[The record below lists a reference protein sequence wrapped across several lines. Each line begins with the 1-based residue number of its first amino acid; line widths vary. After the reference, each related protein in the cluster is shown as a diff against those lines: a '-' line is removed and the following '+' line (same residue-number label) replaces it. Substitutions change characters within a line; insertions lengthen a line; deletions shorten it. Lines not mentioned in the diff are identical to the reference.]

1 MSVEDVLRT
10 LVGDVPWRYLEDN
23 RATSIGRLLGKSSG
37 LPPRDVILPSG
48 RDLFPGSW
56 VSGSHVPGS
65 QFQGPGCQGPVPQG
79 HRVPGLGSQ
88 VSEVLGLRV
97 SDPGFR
103 LCLCIV
109 IVKTKVITYY

>member
-56 VSGSHVPGS
+56 VSGSCAPG
-65 QFQGPGCQGPVPQG
+65 PQSPRSG
-79 HRVPGLGSQ
+79 
-88 VSEVLGLRV
+88 VS
-97 SDPGFR
+97 GF
-103 LCLCIV
+103 
-109 IVKTKVITYY
+109 

>member
-65 QFQGPGCQGPVPQG
+65 QFQGPGCQGP
-79 HRVPGLGSQ
+79 RVPGPGSQ
-88 VSEVLGLRV
+88 VPEVPGLRV

-103 LCLCIV
+103 LCLCIL